1 MSRLIDAERLKRTF
15 AACVPPVAQDYVSGF
30 CAIVDH
36 VSTVDAVEVVRCKDC
51 RFYRPSQWEG
61 DIACCINVQDG
72 LISFPGESD
81 YCSRCERK
89 GEE

>member
-1 MSRLIDAERLKRTF
+1 MRLIDLDDDRHCYVGNDGEYERWNI
-15 AACVPPVAQDYVSGF
+15 APEAP
-30 CAIVDH
+30 
-36 VSTVDAVEVVRCKDC
+36 TVDAVEVVRCKDC

-61 DIACCINVQDG
+61 DIACCLNVQNG